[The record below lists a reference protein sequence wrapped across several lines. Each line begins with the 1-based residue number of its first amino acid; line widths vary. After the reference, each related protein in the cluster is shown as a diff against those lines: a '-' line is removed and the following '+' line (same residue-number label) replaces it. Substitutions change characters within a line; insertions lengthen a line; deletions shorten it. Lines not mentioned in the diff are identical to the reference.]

1 MIFDPLLNLLR
12 GRAITIPPMD
22 GAFRANTA
30 LDEAPVFARGRQP
43 LYRGRAAAG
52 HQRGEPF

>member
-30 LDEAPVFARGRQP
+30 LDEAPVFAALP
-43 LYRGRAAAG
+43 EAG
-52 HQRGEPF
+52 SRDMKGPEIMQ